1 MTHVNMKHLKKFTE
15 STESTVGDN
24 LYLFFEIETDRKD
37 ETDDWSYYDYSPR
50 DFNMVNWRQSL

>member
-1 MTHVNMKHLKKFTE
+1 MKHLKKFTE